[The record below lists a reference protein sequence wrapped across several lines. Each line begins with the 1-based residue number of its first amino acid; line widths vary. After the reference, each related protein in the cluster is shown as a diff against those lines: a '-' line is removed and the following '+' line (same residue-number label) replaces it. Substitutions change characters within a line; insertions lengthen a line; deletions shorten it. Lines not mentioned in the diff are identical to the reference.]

1 MKITKS
7 RLKEI
12 ILEELAA
19 LGEQE
24 PTAKLSVSDARKA
37 ALDAAKGVTTSG
49 IDDTE
54 RSIMATMVNRLQK
67 AAAAGMLTSSGVQ
80 TKLKMLDAEL
90 EKIIGEME

>member
-19 LGEQE
+19 LDEQE
-24 PTAKLSVSDARKA
+24 PTAKLSGVDARKA
-37 ALDAAKGVTTSG
+37 AMDAAKGVTTSG

-54 RSIMATMVNRLQK
+54 RSIMATIVAKMQK
-67 AAAAGMLTSSGVQ
+67 AAAKGMLSSGAVKS
-80 TKLKMLDAEL
+80 KLEMLAAEL
-90 EKIIGEME
+90 DKIIGETE

>member
-19 LGEQE
+19 LDEQE
-24 PTAKLSVSDARKA
+24 PTAKLSGTDARKA
-37 ALDAAKGVTTSG
+37 AMDAAKGVTTAG

-54 RSIMATMVNRLQK
+54 RAIMATMVAKMQK
-67 AAAAGMLTSSGVQ
+67 AAAKGMLSSGTVKP
-80 TKLKMLDAEL
+80 KLDMLAVEL
-90 EKIIGEME
+90 DKIIGEEQ